1 VSARVRRPSPLE
13 ALRALRTAD
22 WLDRT
27 IFGGCAVF
35 AAGLLALATM
45 PAVDG
50 IDAARAATTG
60 SHGTMTIGR
69 CTKDYPHGEREV
81 WAGGWDCDG
90 SFRSDDG
97 RIAIA
102 TVKISLYARHQPGP
116 QVSGRVSGPAAGWM
130 TEDGDYSWLLTLP
143 ITVAL
148 VGAAGWS
155 LRFGAEMLEPL
166 EGWPKRPKPPRTGP
180 PTMGN
185 RALRRRR
192 KGRRPAS
199 LSPGRMRAAHIPV
212 LSQRHLHARGEL

>member
-1 VSARVRRPSPLE
+1 MSARVRRPSPHE

-45 PAVDG
+45 TATDG
-50 IDAARAATTG
+50 VDAARAATTG
-60 SHGTMTIGR
+60 SHGTMTVHR
-69 CTKDYPHGEREV
+69 CTKYYGHDDREL
-81 WAGGWDCDG
+81 WGGGWDCDG

-97 RIAIA
+97 RLAIG
-102 TVKISLYARHQPGP
+102 TVKVFLYAEHQPGP
-116 QVSGRVSGPAAGWM
+116 RVPGRVSGPSAGRM

-143 ITVAL
+143 LTVAL
-148 VGAAGWS
+148 VVGAAWS

-180 PTMGN
+180 PKMGN

-192 KGRRPAS
+192 KARI
-199 LSPGRMRAAHIPV
+199 RAD
-212 LSQRHLHARGEL
+212 G